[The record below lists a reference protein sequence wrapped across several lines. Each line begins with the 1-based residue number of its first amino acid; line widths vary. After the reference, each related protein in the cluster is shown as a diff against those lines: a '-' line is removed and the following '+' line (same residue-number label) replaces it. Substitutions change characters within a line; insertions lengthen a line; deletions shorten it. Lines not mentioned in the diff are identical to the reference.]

1 MPISSFARLGASVLT
16 LALGLILAGGSPA
29 FAGPKPAHSS
39 TASKAVDS
47 AKAGASRTKA
57 AKRSRTAKADPV
69 KAKTP
74 NAKTANAKSAPA
86 ATGSLAKEAPSAEA
100 PGVTWTSAEPDELRC
115 GRSRRKLWQAGEG
128 WVVKNVTVCR

>member
-16 LALGLILAGGSPA
+16 LAFGLTLAGENPA
-29 FAGPKPAHSS
+29 FAGPKPAQSS
-39 TASKAVDS
+39 TALKAVDS
-47 AKAGASRTKA
+47 AKTGASRTKI
-57 AKRSRTAKADPV
+57 AKRSRTV
-69 KAKTP
+69 KANTVKTKP
-74 NAKTANAKSAPA
+74 APV
-86 ATGSLAKEAPSAEA
+86 ATGSLAKEAAETTSTEA

>member
-29 FAGPKPAHSS
+29 FAGPKPAHWS

-69 KAKTP
+69 KAKT
-74 NAKTANAKSAPA
+74 ANAKSAPA
-86 ATGSLAKEAPSAEA
+86 ATGSLAKEAPSTEA

>member
-16 LALGLILAGGSPA
+16 LAFGLTLAGENPA
-29 FAGPKPAHSS
+29 FAGPKPALSS
-39 TASKAVDS
+39 TALKAVDS
-47 AKAGASRTKA
+47 AKTGASRTKI
-57 AKRSRTAKADPV
+57 AKRSRTV
-69 KAKTP
+69 KANTVKTK
-74 NAKTANAKSAPA
+74 AAPV
-86 ATGSLAKEAPSAEA
+86 ATGSLAKEAAETTSTEA